1 MNKNVVKEIL
11 SYVVVIIIALLI
23 KEFVFTLIIVNGNSM
38 NDTLK
43 DNDIMILNKFS
54 YHFNEIERFDIVV
67 AKDSDGYLIKR
78 VIGLPGDIISYKD
91 DILYINGKKVEDKY
105 AKGETYEFGSVKVA
119 EDEYFLMG
127 DNRETSLDSRKL
139 GTFKRD
145 EILGKTNYTLY
156 PFNRF
161 GGKN

>member
-105 AKGETYEFGSVKVA
+105 AKGETYEFTEDHRQKV
-119 EDEYFLMG
+119 
-127 DNRETSLDSRKL
+127 
-139 GTFKRD
+139 
-145 EILGKTNYTLY
+145 
-156 PFNRF
+156 
-161 GGKN
+161 